1 MQVIG
6 VTMNDVEISCPAPD
20 PIEHHQVI
28 DKRILD
34 PVIAPERHLAARLQR
49 RRRAGIATGEQCHL
63 VSLPNQ
69 LFGQV
74 GDDTLATTIEP
85 RRTTFVQRSDLRDS
99 HGVLTCRVDGV
110 EKGRQREPNAAF
122 FRVSSRPER

>member
-1 MQVIG
+1 
-6 VTMNDVEISCPAPD
+6 MNDVEISFPAPD

-34 PVIAPERHLAARLQR
+34 PLIAPERHFTARLQGCSGAR
-49 RRRAGIATGEQCHL
+49 IAAGEQCHL
-63 VSLPNQ
+63 VPLPDQ

-85 RRTTFVQRSDLRDS
+85 RRTTFVQRGDLRDS
-99 HGVLTCRVDGV
+99 HDVVTYGVWWVRTGTY
-110 EKGRQREPNAAF
+110 
-122 FRVSSRPER
+122 RP